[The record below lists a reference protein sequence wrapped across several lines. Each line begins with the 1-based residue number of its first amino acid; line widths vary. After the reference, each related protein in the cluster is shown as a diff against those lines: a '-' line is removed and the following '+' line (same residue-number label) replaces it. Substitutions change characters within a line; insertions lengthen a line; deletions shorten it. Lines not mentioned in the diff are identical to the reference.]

1 MSESNWERIILN
13 AYKYGGEDVVV
24 KPSTRKNK
32 KVMLLNPLTNKWVH
46 FGMKGYSDF
55 TETQDKKKQL
65 SFRQRNAR
73 WKDAEKYSPAW
84 GAYYI
89 LWS

>member
-13 AYKYGGEDVVV
+13 AHKYAGDDVVV
-24 KPSTRKNK
+24 KPSTRKDK
-32 KVMLLNPLTNKWVH
+32 KVMLLNPHTNKWVH
-46 FGMKGYSDF
+46 FGQKGYSDY
-55 TETQDKKKQL
+55 TETQDKKKLL